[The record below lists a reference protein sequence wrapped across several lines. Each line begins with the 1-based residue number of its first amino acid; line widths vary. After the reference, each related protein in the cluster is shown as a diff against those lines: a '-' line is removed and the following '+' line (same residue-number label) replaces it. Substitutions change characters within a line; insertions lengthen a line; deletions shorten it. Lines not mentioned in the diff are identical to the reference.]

1 MTSYSKS
8 IVISVLALL
17 ITYNAIAESRLTQ
30 APSCR
35 TRPDVV
41 GRCFNVHGRLSVY
54 NGTPSIRLWPI
65 GSKRLLGV
73 LDPTDISSVPR
84 PTVLPDDI
92 KQKLDWNKD
101 VFGDFFVCPLSRKQ
115 PGRMQTIC
123 LDSGKHLNV
132 REHKMVNR

>member
-1 MTSYSKS
+1 MSTYPKLSA
-8 IVISVLALL
+8 ISVFALL
-17 ITYNAIAESRLTQ
+17 ITYTAIAESRHTE
-30 APSCR
+30 ASSCR

-41 GRCFNVHGRLSVY
+41 GRCFNVHGRLSIY

-65 GSKRLLGV
+65 GSKRMLGV
-73 LDPTDISSVPR
+73 LDPTDISSAPG
-84 PTVLPDDI
+84 PSVLPDDI

-101 VFGDFFVCPLSRKQ
+101 VFGDFFVCPLSRRQ

>member
-1 MTSYSKS
+1 MWTYLKL
-8 IVISVLALL
+8 SVLSVPVLL
-17 ITYNAIAESRLTQ
+17 IAYNAIAESRLTQ
-30 APSCR
+30 ARSCR

-65 GSKRLLGV
+65 GSKRMLGV
-73 LDPTDISSVPR
+73 LDPNDASSAPG